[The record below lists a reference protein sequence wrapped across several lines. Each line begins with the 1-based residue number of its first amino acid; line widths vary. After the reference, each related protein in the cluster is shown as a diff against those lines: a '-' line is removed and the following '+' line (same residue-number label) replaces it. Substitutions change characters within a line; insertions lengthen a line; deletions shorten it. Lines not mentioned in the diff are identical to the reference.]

1 MISLSKGN
9 NQRTYKSDYRIIFE
23 PYLIEIKNF
32 DGEEYLNNYKNK
44 VENNDVFTQDEC
56 AEFEMIPELYF
67 EQNMEDVIIELAHL
81 LNKANIT
88 KTNKN
93 LLVTIMNLSIDYYIE
108 DKDKRKELMGML
120 KMEEAYK
127 SQYDKLIDC
136 AIEEGED
143 RGIKKGRK
151 EGRDE
156 GRLEILNSLI
166 GVNGFTAKNLAEK
179 YGYTESQIIN
189 GKS

>member
-1 MISLSKGN
+1 
-9 NQRTYKSDYRIIFE
+9 
-23 PYLIEIKNF
+23 
-32 DGEEYLNNYKNK
+32 
-44 VENNDVFTQDEC
+44 
-56 AEFEMIPELYF
+56 
-67 EQNMEDVIIELAHL
+67 
-81 LNKANIT
+81 
-88 KTNKN
+88 
-93 LLVTIMNLSIDYYIE
+93 
-108 DKDKRKELMGML
+108 
-120 KMEEAYK
+120 MEEAYK

-143 RGIKKGRK
+143 RGIKKGRKEGRK

>member
-1 MISLSKGN
+1 M
-9 NQRTYKSDYRIIFE
+9 
-23 PYLIEIKNF
+23 
-32 DGEEYLNNYKNK
+32 
-44 VENNDVFTQDEC
+44 
-56 AEFEMIPELYF
+56 
-67 EQNMEDVIIELAHL
+67 
-81 LNKANIT
+81 
-88 KTNKN
+88 
-93 LLVTIMNLSIDYYIE
+93 
-108 DKDKRKELMGML
+108 
-120 KMEEAYK
+120 

-151 EGRDE
+151 E

-189 GKS
+189 GK